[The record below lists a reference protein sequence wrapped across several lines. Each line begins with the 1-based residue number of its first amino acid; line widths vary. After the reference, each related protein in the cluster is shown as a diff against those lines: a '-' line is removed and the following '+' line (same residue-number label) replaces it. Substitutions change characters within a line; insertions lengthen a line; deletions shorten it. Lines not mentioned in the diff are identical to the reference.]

1 MPDDPRIGQLS
12 LFEALER
19 RDAALQQVSCNA
31 EHWTQYALS
40 YLEAALSSLPDSPF
54 TSEVIRRRIEDNV
67 GSPHHPNAW
76 GALINTA
83 VQRGWIRATGTTEN
97 ARGEKAHGR
106 RLLLYRKGVGY

>member
-83 VQRGWIRATGTTEN
+83 VQRGWIKGTGSTDHS
-97 ARGEKAHGR
+97 RGERANGR
-106 RLLLYRKGVGY
+106 RLQLYVNG